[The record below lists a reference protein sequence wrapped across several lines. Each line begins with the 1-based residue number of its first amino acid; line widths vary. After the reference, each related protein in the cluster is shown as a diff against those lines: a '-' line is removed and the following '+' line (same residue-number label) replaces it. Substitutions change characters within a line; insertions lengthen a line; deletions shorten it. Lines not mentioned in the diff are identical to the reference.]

1 MRVNVYISSSGFC
14 SRRQADRYV
23 LEGKV
28 FVNGKQADVGQ
39 DVSDHD
45 EVIVDGVKINK
56 QVETIYLAFHKP
68 IGVICT
74 TDESIE
80 GNITSYINYPERIF
94 PIGRLDK
101 DSSGLILLTN
111 DGQIVNPILRKEN
124 GHDKEYV
131 VTLDKPITDEFIKE
145 MEEGVTI
152 YNPVTHQYTKT
163 LKTKVKKLANKEIS
177 IILNQGLNLQIRRMA
192 KALGYHVV
200 KLKRIR
206 IMHILLNQLKPGEY
220 RHLTQNEQ
228 DELLNSVFK
237 NSKKTL

>member
-131 VTLDKPITDEFIKE
+131 VTLDRPITDEFIKE

>member
-131 VTLDKPITDEFIKE
+131 VTLDKPITNEFIKE

-163 LKTKVKKLANKEIS
+163 LKTKVKKLADKEIS

-220 RHLTQNEQ
+220 RRLTQNEQ
-228 DELLNSVFK
+228 EELLNSVFK
-237 NSKKTL
+237 NNKKTL